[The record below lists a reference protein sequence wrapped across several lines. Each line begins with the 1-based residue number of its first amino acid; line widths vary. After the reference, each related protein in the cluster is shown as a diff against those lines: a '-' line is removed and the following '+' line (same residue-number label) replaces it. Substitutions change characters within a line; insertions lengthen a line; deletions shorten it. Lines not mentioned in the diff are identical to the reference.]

1 MTDNLPDW
9 IAPMM
14 AQPGDLPPD
23 DNGWA
28 YEMKWDGV
36 RASAYLAESHLL
48 RLVSRTGRE
57 ITPTYPEV
65 RDLGPASNGHALV
78 LDGEIVAFGHGRP
91 SFEALQP
98 RIHIS
103 SPAKAAA
110 LASQIPATYIVF
122 DLLYIDGQRTTK
134 QPYRQRREQL
144 DSLVLAGPS
153 WQTPPAFTEVS
164 GADILAAATS
174 QRMEGV
180 VAKRLAS
187 PYRPG
192 ERSPDWRKVK
202 PTFGQEAV
210 VGGISPGQGNRAG
223 TIGSLLIGVQTPAGL
238 AYSGKVGTGFSA
250 ATLRM
255 LQQRLAPLHTRIS
268 PFATPVPREFSR
280 NAQWVEARL
289 VIEVAF
295 AGWTQEGRMRA
306 ASYRGLRTDK
316 DPAEVVRET

>member
-1 MTDNLPDW
+1 MSLDMPDW
-9 IAPMM
+9 VAPMM
-14 AQPGDLPPD
+14 AQPSELPPTD
-23 DNGWA
+23 DGWA

-36 RASAYLAESHLL
+36 RASVYLSKGNLL

-57 ITPTYPEV
+57 ITSAYPELQA
-65 RDLGPASNGHALV
+65 LGPASKGHELV
-78 LDGEIVAFGHGRP
+78 LDGEIVAFAAGRP

-103 SPAKAAA
+103 EAAQARA

-122 DLLYIDGQRTTK
+122 DLLYLDGQATTK
-134 QPYRQRREQL
+134 LPYRQRRELL
-144 DSLVLAGPS
+144 DGLALAGAS

-164 GADILAAATS
+164 GADILAAAS
-174 QRMEGV
+174 AQKMEGV

-192 ERSPDWRKVK
+192 ERSPEWRKVK
-202 PTFGQEAV
+202 PTFRQEAV
-210 VGGISPGQGNRAG
+210 VGGINPGQGNRAG
-223 TIGSLLIGVQTPAGL
+223 TIGSLLIGVQTPQGL
-238 AYSGKVGTGFSA
+238 AYAGKVGTGFNT
-250 ATLRM
+250 ATLHF
-255 LQQRLAPLHTRIS
+255 LDQRLAPLHTNTS

-280 NAQWVEARL
+280 NAQWVQPRM
-289 VIEVAF
+289 VVEVAF

-316 DPAEVVRET
+316 DPAGVVRET